1 MNRDGGN
8 EQLMQLAKKL
18 DMDVTADM
26 FEGQCPEDVTNAIIG
41 AALEAWSPGSE
52 TVVCRTVR
60 RT

>member
-26 FEGQCPEDVTNAIIG
+26 FEGQSPEDVTNAIIG
-41 AALEAWSPGSE
+41 AALEAGKS
-52 TVVCRTVR
+52 
-60 RT
+60 